1 MSAIDAEDDDEA
13 EDEDSEAA
21 LIRKFQSEQQDK
33 LWLSDKIRDR
43 QQRLIRV
50 EQKIREFDVDNLQQ
64 DQMDELNNIM
74 GSVNTQWT
82 TLKSSLEQ
90 KFNFCRQIHDQHNLE
105 VENYAEFGDLF
116 DQKKFKS
123 RVERSISKL
132 QSEQA
137 LQKMSLQQ
145 LQSEKEKLLIYKK
158 RLATDLIELK
168 TENTNL
174 KEQRMEEDPDDEES
188 RGSVSAQS
196 ERDDTNEVNS
206 QLRESISKMK
216 ARMQK
221 LETMSINVAADPAK
235 AIQQIADPILKLIE
249 AKTDHQEKVLQDM
262 QMERLRK
269 QKRILELK
277 EQIFNEKF
285 EHINLRRTIEEQ
297 EVEKINVQ
305 EDKVFVQKQLK
316 E

>member
-1 MSAIDAEDDDEA
+1 
-13 EDEDSEAA
+13 
-21 LIRKFQSEQQDK
+21 
-33 LWLSDKIRDR
+33 
-43 QQRLIRV
+43 
-50 EQKIREFDVDNLQQ
+50 
-64 DQMDELNNIM
+64 
-74 GSVNTQWT
+74 
-82 TLKSSLEQ
+82 
-90 KFNFCRQIHDQHNLE
+90 
-105 VENYAEFGDLF
+105 
-116 DQKKFKS
+116 
-123 RVERSISKL
+123 
-132 QSEQA
+132 
-137 LQKMSLQQ
+137 
-145 LQSEKEKLLIYKK
+145 
-158 RLATDLIELK
+158 
-168 TENTNL
+168 
-174 KEQRMEEDPDDEES
+174 MEEDPDDEES